1 MLRELPDVPQLRGEP
16 RRRWFFCHDLD
27 LVVWEDAAGEVVGFQ
42 LAYDKPHR
50 ERSIAW
56 RRGQGFAHY
65 AVDDG
70 EGFGLANDTPL
81 LVADGPFEQAR
92 VQALFLALAEAV
104 PAAIVACVRGKLG
117 EYGPAA

>member
-1 MLRELPDVPQLRGEP
+1 MLQELPAVPQIKGEP
-16 RRRWFFCHDLD
+16 HRRWFFCHDLD
-27 LVVWEDAAGEVVGFQ
+27 LVVWEDAAGAVVGFQ
-42 LAYDKPHR
+42 LAYDKQRR

-56 RRGQGFAHY
+56 QRGKGFAHY

-70 EGFGLANDTPL
+70 EAFALTNDTPL

-92 VQALFLALAEAV
+92 VLALFLALAEAV
-104 PAAIVACVRGKLG
+104 PASIVAFVHRKLG